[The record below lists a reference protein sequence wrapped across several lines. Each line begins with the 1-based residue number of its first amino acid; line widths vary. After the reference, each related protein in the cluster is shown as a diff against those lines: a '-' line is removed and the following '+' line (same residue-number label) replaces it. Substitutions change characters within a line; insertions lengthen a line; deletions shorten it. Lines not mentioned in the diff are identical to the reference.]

1 MPKWISYGSAQRHE
15 NHMYQHFYLLLFE
28 GFIIL
33 TYWHPLLLLEKLL
46 DDPNHL
52 QKIIYFHV
60 TAICKTLDVFFFLCA
75 PLFTIN
81 NPFWVNMTNCGAS
94 VGICLCY
101 PYDECSCNY
110 YGRSIYSRG
119 AEEARRYH
127 VSSWYGGEGY
137 WTRKRNSLPLHS
149 TVHKSTGEVVKRPL
163 ETGRP
168 RVLTSLE
175 VVLRTAWR
183 MWSW

>member
-1 MPKWISYGSAQRHE
+1 MILSILVVSSSISTMPKWIGYGSAQRHE

-60 TAICKTLDVFFFLCA
+60 TAICKTLDVFFFFMCA

-110 YGRSIYSRG
+110 LWPIYIFQRRRRSS
-119 AEEARRYH
+119 
-127 VSSWYGGEGY
+127 
-137 WTRKRNSLPLHS
+137 SLPCLF
-149 TVHKSTGEVVKRPL
+149 VV
-163 ETGRP
+163 
-168 RVLTSLE
+168 
-175 VVLRTAWR
+175 WR
-183 MWSW
+183 WRILNSQKEFIAAPFNGS